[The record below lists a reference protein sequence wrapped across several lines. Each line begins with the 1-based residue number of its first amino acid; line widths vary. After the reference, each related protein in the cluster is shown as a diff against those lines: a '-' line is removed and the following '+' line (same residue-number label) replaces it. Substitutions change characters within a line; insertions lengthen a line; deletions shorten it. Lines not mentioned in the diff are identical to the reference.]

1 MDSIINERSIIIP
14 IRKKLS
20 TDFKYLESPKSEY
33 SLKQNLFDPTKNS
46 PPNDFMIKL
55 QKRMSIYNNSF
66 QIDDVE

>member
-14 IRKKLS
+14 IRKNLS

-55 QKRMSIYNNSF
+55 QKRMLIYNNSF
-66 QIDDVE
+66 QIDDDE

>member
-14 IRKKLS
+14 IRKSLS

-55 QKRMSIYNNSF
+55 QKRMSIYNSSF
-66 QIDDVE
+66 QIDDDE